1 MKNKKS
7 HWLCDLPQENQSLS
21 ITSQR
26 KSQLNNIYYII
37 SSYKAPEM
45 DCDSSTL
52 EDQRERMDN
61 AILTAMEDLDRDYL
75 RKLQIEMHACA
86 SACCADVDA
95 NAEAVE
101 RCVDRCQ
108 IRLTRAR
115 CFVQQGMSD
124 FENKL
129 EKCIQQCRV
138 HGSDYH
144 LERCTNNCVDSHVGL
159 LPEMLRAMR
168 DTLEKGV

>member
-1 MKNKKS
+1 
-7 HWLCDLPQENQSLS
+7 
-21 ITSQR
+21 
-26 KSQLNNIYYII
+26 
-37 SSYKAPEM
+37 M
-45 DCDSSTL
+45 DCDNPSL
-52 EDQRERMDN
+52 EEQRERVDS
-61 AILTAMEDLDRDYL
+61 AIVTAMEDLDRDYL

-86 SACCADVDA
+86 TACCADADA

-124 FENKL
+124 FENRL
-129 EKCIQQCRV
+129 EKCLQQCRL
-138 HGSDYH
+138 HGSYDH
-144 LERCTNNCVDSHVGL
+144 LERCSSNCVDSHVGL

>member
-1 MKNKKS
+1 MDN
-7 HWLCDLPQENQSLS
+7 CDH
-21 ITSQR
+21 
-26 KSQLNNIYYII
+26 
-37 SSYKAPEM
+37 SSSE
-45 DCDSSTL
+45 
-52 EDQRERMDN
+52 EQRERVDN

-75 RKLQIEMHACA
+75 RKLQIEMHTCA
-86 SACCADVDA
+86 TACCADADA

-115 CFVQQGMSD
+115 CFVQQGISD
-124 FENKL
+124 FENRL
-129 EKCIQQCRV
+129 EKCIQQCRL
-138 HGSDYH
+138 HGSAYGS
-144 LERCTNNCVDSHVGL
+144 ERCSSNCVDSHVGS